1 MYVCMPI
8 YRDSYHLSI
17 YLSSKFSR
25 KKMVNKSLDS
35 EIFMNKNN
43 KCRFS
48 YLYLLH
54 NDLTKMKIITIIANN
69 KNNSNNIKNY
79 DNSIYNGN
87 YNKIK

>member
-1 MYVCMPI
+1 
-8 YRDSYHLSI
+8 
-17 YLSSKFSR
+17 
-25 KKMVNKSLDS
+25 MVEESLDS
-35 EIFMNKNN
+35 EILMNKND

-69 KNNSNNIKNY
+69 KNNSNNIKND